1 MKNWLA
7 GLNRNRD
14 AKKDRFA
21 MSTSIEMAESLSYAD
36 DSKRERD
43 RDREVYEEDFDDDD
57 IDAPV
62 NGK

>member
-1 MKNWLA
+1 
-7 GLNRNRD
+7 
-14 AKKDRFA
+14 

-43 RDREVYEEDFDDDD
+43 RDRDREVYEEDFDDDD

>member
-1 MKNWLA
+1 
-7 GLNRNRD
+7 
-14 AKKDRFA
+14 

-62 NGK
+62 NGKQQFFVLYNI